1 MLIVSQVA
9 VSLVLL
15 IGAGLLAR
23 TLQNLQNFYPGFNK
37 EGVLLLTVNPGVIG
51 YNGDQ
56 AARLYERL
64 LDQINEVP
72 GVRLATL
79 SFYSPLRMLGS
90 TIPRIEEVASLSVK
104 ATDSVGIN
112 EVGPDYFKT
121 VETPILAGRDFTSAD
136 RASAPKVA
144 IVNEAMAHRYF
155 GDSNSMGRHLTV
167 PDWNGDPSWKEIVGV
182 VKDAK
187 NRDLRESS
195 TPMIYLPLF
204 QFPDE
209 GLITFEVRTA
219 ISPLSVSNAIQRVI
233 NATEPRLP
241 VFDIKTLNEQMDDS
255 LVQERL
261 IASLSSLFGVLALLL
276 AAVGL
281 YGLMTYATNR
291 RTGEI
296 GIRMAL
302 GATRGQ
308 IAGMVLWETLLL
320 VLVGLAIGVPAAA
333 AASHLIRSELYGLRA
348 DDPLTILIAS
358 LIMAGIAAFAAY
370 LPARRASRVDPM
382 VALRT
387 E

>member
-1 MLIVSQVA
+1 
-9 VSLVLL
+9 
-15 IGAGLLAR
+15 
-23 TLQNLQNFYPGFNK
+23 
-37 EGVLLLTVNPGVIG
+37 VLLLTVDAGAIG

-64 LDQINEVP
+64 LDQINGVP
-72 GVRLATL
+72 GVRLATF

-90 TIPRIEEVASLSVK
+90 TVPKIEEVMPSSVK
-104 ATDSVGIN
+104 GTVSVGIN

-121 VETPILAGRDFTSAD
+121 LETPILAGRDFTAGD

-144 IVNEAMAHRYF
+144 LINEAMAHRYF
-155 GDSNSMGRHLTV
+155 GDTNPMGRHLTV

-187 NRDLRESS
+187 NSDLREAP

-219 ISPLSVSNAIQRVI
+219 ISPLSMSNTIQRVI
-233 NATEPRLP
+233 KATEGHLP
-241 VFDIKTLNEQMDDS
+241 VFDIKTLNEQLDDS

-281 YGLMTYATNR
+281 YGLMTYAINR

-302 GATRGQ
+302 GATGGQ
-308 IAGMVLWETLLL
+308 IASMVLRETLLL
-320 VLVGLAIGVPAAA
+320 VLVGLAIGVPAATA
-333 AASHLIRSELYGLRA
+333 SSHLIRSELYGLRA
-348 DDPLTILIAS
+348 NDPLTILIAS
-358 LIMAGIAAFAAY
+358 LLMAGIAAFAAY

-387 E
+387 G